1 MKKTLPKPLQEGP
14 FTYQEAIHC
23 GLTQYSLSK
32 LLESGKIERI
42 ERGLYQAV
50 GTDLSEEE
58 LYRRA
63 TKKVGLPTVVCLLS
77 ALSHYDLTDTI
88 PKQVWLMVAIG
99 KRTKSPNIKLYRSR
113 EPNWDKGVNERD
125 GYSITNLE
133 RTIVDSLT
141 TQKLLSPRL
150 GIDALKRAAE
160 RGQTTADKVLRM
172 ADLLGVKHRILSY
185 VEAIS

>member
-1 MKKTLPKPLQEGP
+1 MLKTLPKPLQEGP
-14 FTYQEAIHC
+14 FTYQDALQC

-32 LLESGKIERI
+32 LLELGEIERI

-50 GTDLSEEE
+50 DTDLSEEE

-63 TKKVGLPTVVCLLS
+63 TKKVGVPAAVCLLS

-88 PKQVWLMVAIG
+88 PKQVWLMVPMG

-113 EPNWDKGVNERD
+113 EPNWDRGVNERD

-141 TQKLLSPRL
+141 TQKLLAPRL
-150 GIDALKRAAE
+150 GIDALKRAVE
-160 RGQTTADKVLRM
+160 SGQTTTSNVLRM

-185 VEAIS
+185 IEAIS

>member
-1 MKKTLPKPLQEGP
+1 MKKTLPKPLQMGP
-14 FTYQEAIHC
+14 FTYQEALHC
-23 GLTQYSLSK
+23 GLTQYSLNR
-32 LLESGKIERI
+32 LLASGEIERI

-58 LYRRA
+58 LFRRA
-63 TKKVGLPTVVCLLS
+63 IKKVGEPAVVCLLS
-77 ALSHYDLTDTI
+77 ALSYYDLTDMI
-88 PKQVWLMVAIG
+88 PKQVWLMVPMK

-113 EPNWDKGVNERD
+113 EPNWNKGVNGRD

-150 GIDALKRAAE
+150 GIDALKRAVE
-160 RGQTTADKVLRM
+160 SGQSTADKVLGM
-172 ADLLGVKHRILSY
+172 ADLLSVKHRILSY